1 MTKIRL
7 GFVTNSSSTS
17 FIICNKSKHTLSVVD
32 FVRENPQLIE
42 EYVKQYDWNKGDPE
56 FTQENLLK
64 SAEEN
69 NGDLTPG
76 ENHVTFGDESG
87 TLIGRVFDYILRDG
101 GSSKNFD
108 WCFYEYNR

>member
-1 MTKIRL
+1 MSKYRV

-17 FIICNKSKHTLSVVD
+17 FIICNKSKHTLTVVD

-42 EYVKQYDWNKGDPE
+42 QFIKEYYNDEE
-56 FTQENLLK
+56 FTQGNLLK

-69 NGDLTPG
+69 NEDLTPG
-76 ENHVTFGDESG
+76 DNTVTFGDESG

-101 GSSKNFD
+101 GSSENFKWD
-108 WCFYEYNR
+108 FKEYNR